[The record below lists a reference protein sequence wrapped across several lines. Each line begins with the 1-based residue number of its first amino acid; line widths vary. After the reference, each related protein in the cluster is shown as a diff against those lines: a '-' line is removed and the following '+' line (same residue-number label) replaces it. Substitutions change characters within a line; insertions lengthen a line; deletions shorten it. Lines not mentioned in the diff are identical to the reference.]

1 MKIVEIK
8 DRNPL
13 LIERLVNVWEDLL
26 RKTHLFLSDLEIENI
41 KRYVPQALLGVSNLI
56 VLEDEKEDIAAF
68 MGIENQKIE
77 MLFVASKK
85 QNKGLGKKLVCYGI
99 TKYSINELFVNE
111 QNPLAKGFYEHI
123 GFRVYKRSD
132 SDEQGN
138 PYPILYR
145 KLAQIG
151 D

>member
-13 LIERLVNVWEDLL
+13 LIERLVNVWEDSL

-77 MLFVASKK
+77 MLASKK
-85 QNKGLGKKLVCYGI
+85 
-99 TKYSINELFVNE
+99 
-111 QNPLAKGFYEHI
+111 AK
-123 GFRVYKRSD
+123 
-132 SDEQGN
+132 
-138 PYPILYR
+138 
-145 KLAQIG
+145 
-151 D
+151 

>member
-13 LIERLVNVWEDLL
+13 LIERLVNVWEDSL

-85 QNKGLGKKLVCYGI
+85 QNKGL
-99 TKYSINELFVNE
+99 
-111 QNPLAKGFYEHI
+111 
-123 GFRVYKRSD
+123 
-132 SDEQGN
+132 
-138 PYPILYR
+138 
-145 KLAQIG
+145 
-151 D
+151 